1 MQRKEQ
7 TITPKW
13 IDPDDAP
20 KLTREVFERSE
31 VRDGERVIRAAT
43 GTLTKRGRPKAET
56 PKKQVTM
63 RLDQAVIDRL
73 QEEGPGWQTRANEI
87 LKKAVGA

>member
-1 MQRKEQ
+1 MNVKD
-7 TITPKW
+7 TKPAW

-20 KLTREVFERSE
+20 PWTQEVFDRAEI
-31 VRDGERVIRAAT
+31 RDGDTVLREAT

-56 PKKQVTM
+56 PKKQITI
-63 RLDQAVIDRL
+63 RLDQGVIDKLREL
-73 QEEGPGWQTRANEI
+73 GPGWQTRANEI